1 MEKWLYVMMIKKGKT
16 YNKVTK
22 AVITRHVE
30 NLRNLDAEGKIELCG
45 PFKGYPGVAGMVVFK
60 TESYE
65 EAEALC
71 KQEPLVAEGFA
82 TYTLAALQ
90 VAEKA
95 PPSSPRI
102 RFDKCGKTQEPST
115 PPASFHYSR

>member
-1 MEKWLYVMMIKKGKT
+1 MTIKKGKS

-30 NLRNLDAEGKIELCG
+30 NLKKLDSEGKIELCG
-45 PFKGYPGVAGMVVFK
+45 PFKGYPGVAGMVIFK

-71 KQEPLVAEGFA
+71 RLEPLVAEGYA
-82 TYTLAALQ
+82 TYILASLQ
-90 VAEKA
+90 VA
-95 PPSSPRI
+95 
-102 RFDKCGKTQEPST
+102 DKDNN
-115 PPASFHYSR
+115 YLL

>member
-1 MEKWLYVMMIKKGKT
+1 MEKWFYVVMIKKGKS

-30 NLRNLDAEGKIELCG
+30 NLKKLDADGKIELCG

-60 TESYE
+60 TQSYE

-71 KQEPLVAEGFA
+71 RQEPLVLEGYA

-90 VAEKA
+90 AA
-95 PPSSPRI
+95 
-102 RFDKCGKTQEPST
+102 DKSNN
-115 PPASFHYSR
+115 YLL

>member
-16 YNKVTK
+16 FNKVTK

-45 PFKGYPGVAGMVVFK
+45 PFKGYPGVAGMVIFK

-71 KQEPLVAEGFA
+71 RLEPLVAEGFA
-82 TYTLAALQ
+82 SYTLAAL
-90 VAEKA
+90 
-95 PPSSPRI
+95 
-102 RFDKCGKTQEPST
+102 
-115 PPASFHYSR
+115 

>member
-1 MEKWLYVMMIKKGKT
+1 MEKWLYVMMIKRGKT

-30 NLRNLDAEGKIELCG
+30 NLKDLDAKGKIELCG
-45 PFKGYPGVAGMVVFK
+45 PLKGYPGVAGMVIFK
-60 TESYE
+60 TSSYE

-71 KQEPLVAEGFA
+71 KLEPLVAEGYA

-90 VAEKA
+90 VA
-95 PPSSPRI
+95 
-102 RFDKCGKTQEPST
+102 DKDNN
-115 PPASFHYSR
+115 YLL

>member
-30 NLRNLDAEGKIELCG
+30 NLRNLDADGKIELCG

-60 TESYE
+60 TRSDE

-90 VAEKA
+90 VA
-95 PPSSPRI
+95 
-102 RFDKCGKTQEPST
+102 DKEND
-115 PPASFHYSR
+115 YLL

>member
-1 MEKWLYVMMIKKGKT
+1 MEKWRYVMMIKKGKT

-30 NLRNLDAEGKIELCG
+30 NLEKLDAEGKSELCV
-45 PFKGYPGVAGMVVFK
+45 PFKGYPGVAGMVIFK

-71 KQEPLVAEGFA
+71 RQEPLVAEGYA

-90 VAEKA
+90 VA
-95 PPSSPRI
+95 
-102 RFDKCGKTQEPST
+102 DKEN
-115 PPASFHYSR
+115 HYLL

>member
-1 MEKWLYVMMIKKGKT
+1 MEKWLYVMIIKKAKS

-30 NLRNLDAEGKIELCG
+30 NLKRLDADGKIELCG
-45 PFKGYPGVAGMVVFK
+45 PFKGYPGVAGMVIFK

-65 EAEALC
+65 EAEELC
-71 KQEPLVAEGFA
+71 RVEPLVAEGYA

-90 VAEKA
+90 VA
-95 PPSSPRI
+95 
-102 RFDKCGKTQEPST
+102 DKDNN
-115 PPASFHYSR
+115 YLL

>member
-30 NLRNLDAEGKIELCG
+30 NLRNLDADGKIELCG

-60 TESYE
+60 TRSYE

-90 VAEKA
+90 VA
-95 PPSSPRI
+95 
-102 RFDKCGKTQEPST
+102 DKENENML
-115 PPASFHYSR
+115 

>member
-1 MEKWLYVMMIKKGKT
+1 MVICDDDQKGKT
-16 YNKVTK
+16 FNKVTK

-45 PFKGYPGVAGMVVFK
+45 PFKGYPGVAGMVIFK

-71 KQEPLVAEGFA
+71 KLEPLVDVIMPGKEKV
-82 TYTLAALQ
+82 TYVHVTP
-90 VAEKA
+90 EKA
-95 PPSSPRI
+95 RRI
-102 RFDKCGKTQEPST
+102 VAGHVVNGNVVTEYTVDGEK
-115 PPASFHYSR
+115 A